1 MWKMHQTFWLQ
12 YYLLIF
18 WKILSFLIQFIIK
31 YLAYLLFTIE
41 RQIIHFSLLT
51 FRYIIIMHVHR
62 SIFFENFFVY
72 IFMFTLI
79 IYWFF
84 LMQVQQ
90 MRELLPSASF
100 SESIHTQ
107 TPNTSGETWTFLS
120 WTFNIN
126 AEFGMNQSMNESTN
140 FYYWIHSNVIHSSG
154 NKIKCI
160 IQYNDDSMLPWNLT
174 SLNQNN

>member
-1 MWKMHQTFWLQ
+1 MLKMHQTFWLQ

-18 WKILSFLIQFIIK
+18 YKILSFLIQFIIK

-41 RQIIHFSLLT
+41 CQIIHFSLLT
-51 FRYIIIMHVHR
+51 LSYIIIMHVHTTR
-62 SIFFENFFVY
+62 FLINLFVY

-90 MRELLPSASF
+90 MRELLPSASL
-100 SESIHTQ
+100 SQSIHTK

-126 AEFGMNQSMNESTN
+126 AEFGMNQWINESVNQRINEFLLLNT
-140 FYYWIHSNVIHSSG
+140 FQSWYIPMAIKSNALFNIMM
-154 NKIKCI
+154 
-160 IQYNDDSMLPWNLT
+160 IQ
-174 SLNQNN
+174 